1 VREQKFSL
9 GGRMKNISTS
19 LCFSLSCKFS
29 ITVHVLMVKK
39 ARHNFNDIKIAGR
52 GLLSQGLAN
61 REE

>member
-1 VREQKFSL
+1 
-9 GGRMKNISTS
+9 MKNISTS